1 MAHYWWQCEWIDTN
15 IIILIKIIHFSSLS
29 LQNFDHHCPWVDNCI
44 GRRNY
49 RYFFF
54 FVFSLSIHI
63 ISVFVFSLMFV
74 LEKKDKLK
82 EAAVPY
88 PFHKNAS

>member
-1 MAHYWWQCEWIDTN
+1 M
-15 IIILIKIIHFSSLS
+15 LISVLLLFSF
-29 LQNFDHHCPWVDNCI
+29 QNFDHHCPWVDNCI

-54 FVFSLSIHI
+54 FVFSLSVHI
-63 ISVFVFSLMFV
+63 ISVFIFSLMFV

-88 PFHKNAS
+88 PLKQCKLYSV